1 MRKKMKASE
10 CPDLSHV
17 NINHVCLNPDWATLP
32 QANIN
37 HFNVAINLSS
47 GNELNQDE
55 TYHESKETE
64 AKIEQSLYDSRDI
77 YNL

>member
-1 MRKKMKASE
+1 MKATE

-17 NINHVCLNPDWATLP
+17 NINHVCLNPDWAILP

-37 HFNVAINLSS
+37 HFNVVVNLSF

-55 TYHESKETE
+55 TTHETKGIE
-64 AKIEQSLYDSRDI
+64 AKSDQSL
-77 YNL
+77 